1 MYRQIVHFL
10 QGQVLVRIECG
21 CPERMLNLC
30 GARGIPFWELTWESP
45 VCLTLRAVGRD
56 RPRLRQAAEDAGG
69 SLHLCRSGGVP
80 VFWRRLRR
88 RYAYSPLWEGCLMG
102 DKKRLARAGLEVM
115 DRLDLPGELAAGVGR
130 MELVGDRQF
139 YMEQHRGVLRY
150 STEVIDIAA
159 ADMTVRITG
168 RELQL
173 LAMTD
178 RELRISG
185 TIAAIELLT

>member
-1 MYRQIVHFL
+1 
-10 QGQVLVRIECG
+10 
-21 CPERMLNLC
+21 
-30 GARGIPFWELTWESP
+30 
-45 VCLTLRAVGRD
+45 
-56 RPRLRQAAEDAGG
+56 
-69 SLHLCRSGGVP
+69 
-80 VFWRRLRR
+80 
-88 RYAYSPLWEGCLMG
+88 MG

-115 DRLDLPGELAAGVGR
+115 DRLDLPGAAGVGR

-159 ADMTVRITG
+159 VNMTVRITG

>member
-1 MYRQIVHFL
+1 
-10 QGQVLVRIECG
+10 
-21 CPERMLNLC
+21 
-30 GARGIPFWELTWESP
+30 
-45 VCLTLRAVGRD
+45 
-56 RPRLRQAAEDAGG
+56 
-69 SLHLCRSGGVP
+69 
-80 VFWRRLRR
+80 
-88 RYAYSPLWEGCLMG
+88 
-102 DKKRLARAGLEVM
+102 
-115 DRLDLPGELAAGVGR
+115 
-130 MELVGDRQF
+130 
-139 YMEQHRGVLRY
+139 MEQHRGVLRY

>member
-1 MYRQIVHFL
+1 
-10 QGQVLVRIECG
+10 
-21 CPERMLNLC
+21 
-30 GARGIPFWELTWESP
+30 
-45 VCLTLRAVGRD
+45 
-56 RPRLRQAAEDAGG
+56 
-69 SLHLCRSGGVP
+69 
-80 VFWRRLRR
+80 
-88 RYAYSPLWEGCLMG
+88 MG

-115 DRLDLPGELAAGVGR
+115 DRLDLPGELAVGVGR
-130 MELVGDRQF
+130 MELVGNRQF

-185 TIAAIELLT
+185 TITAIALLT

>member
-1 MYRQIVHFL
+1 M
-10 QGQVLVRIECG
+10 
-21 CPERMLNLC
+21 
-30 GARGIPFWELTWESP
+30 
-45 VCLTLRAVGRD
+45 
-56 RPRLRQAAEDAGG
+56 PRTGK
-69 SLHLCRSGGVP
+69 
-80 VFWRRLRR
+80 FFR
-88 RYAYSPLWEGCLMG
+88 RYAYSPPWEGCLRG

-159 ADMTVRITG
+159 ANMMVRITG

-185 TIAAIELLT
+185 TIATIELLT